1 MKREREE
8 EVGSAGAAM
17 SPSFGPP
24 STSSTARVFLL
35 SRAMEAPSAFHSLR
49 APSPFVRAMRT
60 RLDPPPPP
68 PSLAAV
74 PAPPLPPPQMPEK
87 RRRGRPRNCDRVLPP
102 PGFLLTPPAR
112 AAPPSPTLATHGEAS
127 CQLTTLLD
135 CLPCN
140 LLNFVDRALPIPI
153 GWAPAARAQNRCG
166 RGNALCSMLA
176 SS

>member
-68 PSLAAV
+68 PPPLAAA
-74 PAPPLPPPQMPEK
+74 PTPPLPPPPQMPEK

-112 AAPPSPTLATHGEAS
+112 APPSPTLAIATHGKAS
-127 CQLTTLLD
+127 CQL
-135 CLPCN
+135 CLPYFFCP
-140 LLNFVDRALPIPI
+140 VI
-153 GWAPAARAQNRCG
+153 C
-166 RGNALCSMLA
+166 
-176 SS
+176 